1 MEQENPEEGMS
12 AVEIRIYRA
21 HMDSVEVINTLLV
34 QLSAT
39 FTTEAFT
46 IGDLNEDGRRD
57 FIVLAHGKA
66 PRDSVTGL
74 PNTHCRTAVLLLNHG
89 WPNLT
94 VAASNAHLIDCSTC
108 GGGGVGDPH
117 QGFEIYDSSF
127 AVNSLYGACDK
138 SAISYIFRYNPK
150 EHNWFLQYSDRSNY
164 SCHEGSKQH
173 HIRETRR
180 QFGKVPFADLRVEF

>member
-1 MEQENPEEGMS
+1 MS

-34 QLSAT
+34 QVSAT
-39 FTTEAFT
+39 LTTEAFT

-66 PRDSVTGL
+66 PCDSVTGL
-74 PNTHCRTAVLLLNHG
+74 PNTYCRTAVLLLNHG